1 PRRLGPTLAHRPL
14 HSEPH
19 QVRNFRRGGAQMG
32 YHWIV
37 TSFASAV
44 LIVIATGCATQHT
57 GSESSLADPAAAISA
72 SQLSGT
78 WRGESWP
85 IGSDSSSVLNRDV
98 TLEIKDD
105 ATYRLISTRQGTG
118 TASND
123 SGVAVPDGGTV
134 VLRSST
140 GQYMRLQRNG
150 DKL

>member
-1 PRRLGPTLAHRPL
+1 
-14 HSEPH
+14 
-19 QVRNFRRGGAQMG
+19 MG
-32 YHWIV
+32 YHWII

-44 LIVIATGCATQHT
+44 LIIIATGCATQRT
-57 GSESSLADPAAAISA
+57 GAESNLADPAAAITA

-85 IGSDSSSVLNRDV
+85 IGTDSTSVLNRDV
-98 TLEIKDD
+98 TLEVKDD

-140 GQYMRLQRNG
+140 GQSIRLQRNG
-150 DKL
+150 DKMHGVVTSSGRPMNIMLERAR

>member
-1 PRRLGPTLAHRPL
+1 
-14 HSEPH
+14 
-19 QVRNFRRGGAQMG
+19 MG

-44 LIVIATGCATQHT
+44 LIVVATGCATQRT
-57 GSESSLADPAAAISA
+57 GAESNLADPAAAIRA
-72 SQLSGT
+72 SQLSGS

-85 IGSDSSSVLNRDV
+85 IGTDSTSVLNRDV

-105 ATYRLISTRQGTG
+105 ATYRLNTIRPGTA

-123 SGVAVPDGGTV
+123 SGVAVRDGDSV

-140 GQYMRLQRNG
+140 GQSMRLRRNG
-150 DKL
+150 DKLYGVVTSSGRTMNIMLERAR